1 MAISCFPLL
10 QPVVPTIMPSVIE
23 QIIVEP
29 TPDCVSVCN
38 NAAWAVG
45 EIALQYAGDASPLE
59 PFIPSVVQRLVPILL
74 NSKSPRSLSENA
86 AVTIG
91 RLGLVAPAIVAP
103 DLATFAQAWCT
114 ALWEIKDNEEKD
126 SAFRG
131 FCMMITTNPTG
142 IENVNRAVSQML
154 VSHADELSRPS
165 FGSVTQCANGNIHPR
180 SSTQCSDKSCRASKR
195 VSEQAGINSRPPSLP
210 SSDNVWRSDMTS
222 RRFQHG
228 TVSTVERVRRSDT
241 LSPDIHP
248 QHLLTDIPDLMMDLY
263 LAFRTVAS
271 RNSSDFTTPKS
282 SSRYPTRPRPYS
294 IDDLT

>member
-142 IENVNRAVSQML
+142 IENVSRAVSQML
-154 VSHADELSRPS
+154 VSHTDELSRPS
-165 FGSVTQCANGNIHPR
+165 FGSATQCANGNTHPR
-180 SSTQCSDKSCRASKR
+180 SWTRCSDKFCRASKR
-195 VSEQAGINSRPPSLP
+195 VSEQAGINSRPPSLL
-210 SSDNVWRSDMTS
+210 SFDNVWRSDTTS
-222 RRFQHG
+222 RRSPHG
-228 TVSTVERVRRSDT
+228 TVSTLERARRST
-241 LSPDIHP
+241 PCR
-248 QHLLTDIPDLMMDLY
+248 QIP
-263 LAFRTVAS
+263 TC
-271 RNSSDFTTPKS
+271 
-282 SSRYPTRPRPYS
+282 S
-294 IDDLT
+294 IS